1 MFDRS
6 EMDNNKGISEKK
18 FWEIVKKINWKKLC
32 AEHRDP
38 VKFGKKIVRTQLDL
52 SVDEITAC
60 SEMCM
65 KLYNKL
71 KSIAELECM
80 RRCGNKDVNNI
91 KPDTRRLKDVSVSDD
106 GFYDMLNH
114 IIGLGQERYEAACKN
129 VDEMWVPNYKECFA
143 YVFH

>member
-1 MFDRS
+1 MA
-6 EMDNNKGISEKK
+6 ENKEKYKISEKK

-38 VKFGKKIVRTQLDL
+38 VKFGRKIVRNDLDL
-52 SVDEITAC
+52 SVEEIEAC
-60 SEMCM
+60 HDMCINLFH
-65 KLYNKL
+65 KLRD
-71 KSIAELECM
+71 IAELECM
-80 RRCGNKDVNNI
+80 RRCGHKDVNCI

-114 IIGLGQERYEAACKN
+114 VIGLGKERYEAAVKN

-143 YVFH
+143 YVFQ